1 MIKKQMDMERS
12 KIVAAALLV
21 VTLLWGCQDF
31 LDRDIESNFTE
42 DEVFVNYTR
51 MSQAGYGV
59 YSFLFYRIGYDRID
73 NAMLASACD
82 EADHADV
89 NSDIHRFNT
98 GFWNA
103 QSVPEDYWDDFY
115 QGIRRANL
123 FLENSAD
130 YRTILYRDTL
140 DANNKNTYHYQVRDI
155 AWLRAEARFL
165 RSFYYFELLK
175 RYGGVPLV
183 ETSTGDGD
191 DLKGLKR
198 KSFDE
203 CVNFIGSEISA
214 VLPGLKDTWVG
225 FEDEKWR
232 GRVTKSAALALKSRL
247 LLYAASPLHNPD
259 NNLDKWKKAAQAAYE
274 VIALNRFAL
283 HSDYKGLFRLGN
295 GADGN
300 TEVIF
305 ALQGWARNDFEK
317 RNYPIGYDQGGQG
330 STCPSQNLV
339 DAYEMKA
346 TGAAIHEPGSGYDP
360 ENPYAGR
367 DPRLAMSVLTNN
379 TAFKGR
385 PIEAWV
391 GGLDG
396 FGKPRGTTTGYYI
409 RKYVDEGLNL
419 TQNTSSIHTWILF
432 RYAEILLNYA
442 EAMNEAF
449 GPEAKGGYPLSAKAA
464 VDLVRSRP
472 GVAMPILP
480 PGLSQEEMRDRIR
493 RERRV
498 ELAFEEHRFF
508 DVRRWKIA
516 EETENMPLMAMKIT
530 KNEEG
535 QFNYLVVKAED
546 RKFYE
551 KMYFYPIPETEI
563 LKSGGNLVQ
572 NEGW

>member
-1 MIKKQMDMERS
+1 MERS
-12 KIVAAALLV
+12 KIILAVILV
-21 VTLLWGCQDF
+21 MTILWSCQDF
-31 LDRDIESNFTE
+31 LDREVETSYTE
-42 DEVFVNYTR
+42 DQVFVNYNR
-51 MSQAGYGV
+51 MAQAGYGV
-59 YSFLFYRIGYDRID
+59 YSFLFYRFGYDRID

-89 NSDIHRFNT
+89 NSGIHKFNT

-103 QSVPEDYWDDFY
+103 QSNPEDYWDDFY

-123 FLENSAD
+123 FLENSED
-130 YRTILYRDTL
+130 YRNILYRDTL
-140 DANNKNTYHYQVRDI
+140 DANNKSTYYYQIRDI
-155 AWLRAEARFL
+155 AWLRAEARLL
-165 RSFYYFELLK
+165 RGYYYFELLK

-183 ETSTGDGD
+183 EKSTENGD

-203 CVNFIGSEISA
+203 CVAFIESEINT
-214 VLPGLKDTWVG
+214 VIPGLKDTWVG
-225 FEDEKWR
+225 FDDEKWR
-232 GRVTKSAALALKSRL
+232 GRITKSAAMALKARL
-247 LLYAASPLHNPD
+247 LLYAASPLHNPN
-259 NNLDKWKKAAQAAYE
+259 NNLEKWKKAAQAAYD

-283 HSDYKGLFRLGN
+283 YSDYKGLFRLGN
-295 GADGN
+295 GADSN
-300 TEVIF
+300 PEVIF

-339 DAYEMKA
+339 DAYEMKV
-346 TGAAIHEPGSGYDP
+346 TGAAISEPGSGYDP

-367 DPRLAMSVLTNN
+367 DPRLAMSILINN
-379 TAFKGR
+379 TVFQGR
-385 PIEAWV
+385 PVECWV

-396 FGKPRGTTTGYYI
+396 LGKPKATTTGYYI
-409 RKYVDEGLNL
+409 RKFVDENLNL

-442 EAMNEAF
+442 EAMNEAY
-449 GPEAKGGYPLSAKAA
+449 GPEAKGGYTMSAKTA
-464 VDLVRSRP
+464 VDLVRSRT

-480 PGLSQEEMRDRIR
+480 PGLSQEEMRQRIR
-493 RERRV
+493 DERRV

-516 EETENMPLMAMKIT
+516 GETENIPLMAMKIT
-530 KNEEG
+530 KNADG

-546 RKFYE
+546 RSFKE
-551 KMYFYPIPETEI
+551 QMYFFPIPETEI
-563 LKSGGNLVQ
+563 LKSEGNLVQ

>member
-1 MIKKQMDMERS
+1 MGHT
-12 KIVAAALLV
+12 KIIFAGILV
-21 VTLLWGCQDF
+21 MTVFWGCQDF
-31 LDRDIESNFTE
+31 LDREIEKDYTE
-42 DEVFVNYTR
+42 DQVFVNYTR

-59 YSFLFYRIGYDRID
+59 YSFLFYRFGYDRID

-89 NSDIHRFNT
+89 NSGIHQFNT

-103 QSVPEDYWDDFY
+103 QSNPEDYWDDFY

-123 FLENSAD
+123 FMENSVD
-130 YRTILYRDTL
+130 YRNILYRDTL
-140 DANNKNTYHYQVRDI
+140 DANNRNLYHYQVRDI
-155 AWLRAEARFL
+155 AWLRAEARLL
-165 RSFYYFELLK
+165 RALYYFELIK
-175 RYGGVPLV
+175 RYGGVPVV
-183 ETSTGDGD
+183 EKSTEDGD

-198 KSFDE
+198 KTFDE
-203 CVNFIGSEISA
+203 CVSFIEAEINA
-214 VLPGLKDTWVG
+214 VIPALKDSWVG
-225 FEDEKWR
+225 FDDEKWR
-232 GRVTKSAALALKSRL
+232 GRLTKGAAMALKSRL

-259 NNLDKWKKAAQAAYE
+259 NNPDKWKKAAQAAHE

-295 GADGN
+295 GADSN
-300 TEVIF
+300 LEVIF
-305 ALQGWARNDFEK
+305 AIQGWARNDFEK
-317 RNYPIGYDQGGQG
+317 RNYPIGYDQGGQA

-346 TGAAIHEPGSGYDP
+346 TGAGITEPGSGYNAAD
-360 ENPYAGR
+360 PYAGR

-379 TAFKGR
+379 TLFKGR

-396 FGKPRGTTTGYYI
+396 FGKPRATTTGYYI
-409 RKYVDEGLNL
+409 RKFVDENLNL
-419 TQNTSSIHTWILF
+419 TQNTSSVHIWILF
-432 RYAEILLNYA
+432 RYAETLLNYA

-464 VDLVRSRP
+464 VDLVRSRA
-472 GVAMPILP
+472 GVNMPILP
-480 PGLSQEEMRDRIR
+480 PGLSQDEMRERIR

-508 DVRRWKIA
+508 DVRRWKMA
-516 EETENMPLMAMKIT
+516 TETENLPLMAMKIT
-530 KNEEG
+530 KKAEG
-535 QFNYLVVKAED
+535 GFDHLVVKAED
-546 RKFYE
+546 RKFEE

-563 LKSGGNLVQ
+563 QKSGGNLVQ